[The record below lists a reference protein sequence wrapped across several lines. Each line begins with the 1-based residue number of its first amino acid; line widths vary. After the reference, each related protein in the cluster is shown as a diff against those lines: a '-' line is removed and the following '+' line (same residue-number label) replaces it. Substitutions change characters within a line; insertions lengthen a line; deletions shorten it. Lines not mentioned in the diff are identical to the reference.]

1 MILVYYSSDM
11 MTALVILHSTCVGY
25 SERENSDISTVISVI
40 IW

>member
-25 SERENSDISTVISVI
+25 SEREDSDISTGIVISVL
-40 IW
+40 